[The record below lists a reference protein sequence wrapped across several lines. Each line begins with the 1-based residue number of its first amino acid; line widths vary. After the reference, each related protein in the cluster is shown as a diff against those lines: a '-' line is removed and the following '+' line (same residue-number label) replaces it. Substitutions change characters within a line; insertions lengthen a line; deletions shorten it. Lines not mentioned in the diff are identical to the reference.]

1 MTYPKMNVA
10 SVTFVAE
17 KTNNEFRSWMPL
29 YQPNVPPH
37 VWEDSDTCKGVM
49 IQAEQK
55 RSACFVKDAVEE
67 VSTLTTLATSIALE
81 LIGSAQRDDWSAER
95 KCVEIAEEI
104 VEKFGGLSLLEVVR
118 DYTREEWELI
128 YPGAKPHEGWVE
140 IGSRVLASDIRDGIV
155 ANVVEAV
162 EERDTE
168 NRKHID
174 DANAKI
180 DAAVSA

>member
-17 KTNNEFRSWMPL
+17 KTNSEFATWMPL

-37 VWEDSDTCKGVM
+37 VREDSEMSEGVM
-49 IQAEQK
+49 MQAKKE

-67 VSTLTTLATSIALE
+67 MWTLTTLATSIAFE
-81 LIGSAQRDDWSAER
+81 MIGSASRDDSSAER

-104 VEKFGGLSLLEVVR
+104 VEKFDGLSLLALTREF
-118 DYTREEWELI
+118 TREEWELI
-128 YPGAKPHEGWVE
+128 YPGVRPHQGWV
-140 IGSRVLASDIRDGIV
+140 GMHARALADDVLEGIV

-162 EERDTE
+162 KKSAKK
-168 NRKHID
+168 NRKHVD
-174 DANAKI
+174 DANARI